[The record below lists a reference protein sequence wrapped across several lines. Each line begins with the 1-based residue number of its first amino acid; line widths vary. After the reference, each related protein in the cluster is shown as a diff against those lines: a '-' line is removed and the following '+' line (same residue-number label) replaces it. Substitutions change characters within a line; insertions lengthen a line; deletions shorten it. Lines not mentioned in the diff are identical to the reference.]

1 MAPVREAI
9 EPTLTWVGVTP
20 GAADPVAVL
29 AVDDEPEEGLVVV
42 LGEVEFEQLAI
53 SAEASNTA
61 PMAAGTR
68 TFDPPVRCRIYPPC
82 SVPVAADRNLSCLSA
97 CPRTGQRHLHRSA
110 GCGVNDE
117 GNRNRSDV
125 LC

>member
-1 MAPVREAI
+1 
-9 EPTLTWVGVTP
+9 VTP

-53 SAEASNTA
+53 SAEASSTA

-82 SVPVAADRNLSCLSA
+82 SVPVATDRNLSCLSA
-97 CPRTGQRHLHRSA
+97 CPPGLVSAIFIGPQVAVSMTKVTETGPM
-110 GCGVNDE
+110 CFV
-117 GNRNRSDV
+117 
-125 LC
+125 